1 MEKERILEKSRN
13 ENEKGDER
21 EKSISQQANENAYWA
36 IMIVYLLL
44 GIASN
49 IQEWITGNSFANYR
63 VFMLAFFVGFFGKML
78 TQYFYTK
85 KNYYLFIAIAAIVL
99 CILDIY
105 AIIVGI

>member
-1 MEKERILEKSRN
+1 MDKEKILEKSRV

-21 EKSISQQANENAYWA
+21 EKSIEQQANENAYWA

-44 GIASN
+44 GITSS

-63 VFMLAFFVGFFGKML
+63 VFMLAFFVGFLGKMV
-78 TQYFYTK
+78 TQYVYTK
-85 KNYYLFIAIAAIVL
+85 KKYYLFISIAAAIVS
-99 CILDIY
+99 ILDIY